1 MVRIKKVRKTSV
13 LLDIITSR
21 RAVDTAS
28 RQSIVALVIVTYLRL
43 YLESSKV
50 LGDIIVYLY
59 RFGNTHAKLF
69 PDKNSVKDMVNPWLG
84 NEFDQTEIKQVMTTA
99 SMCIYHIA
107 TMRPDINRRFR
118 VDCLAELQQKPCQ
131 GGAVIVNT
139 CDLQDHTTTLYLNE
153 LIYHR

>member
-59 RFGNTHAKLF
+59 RFVG
-69 PDKNSVKDMVNPWLG
+69 
-84 NEFDQTEIKQVMTTA
+84 
-99 SMCIYHIA
+99 A
-107 TMRPDINRRFR
+107 TVAWR
-118 VDCLAELQQKPCQ
+118 DCLAELQQKPCQ

-153 LIYHR
+153 LIYHRR

>member
-59 RFGNTHAKLF
+59 RFGNTHAKPF

-107 TMRPDINRRFR
+107 TMRPDINR
-118 VDCLAELQQKPCQ
+118 QKPCQ

-153 LIYHR
+153 LIYHRR

>member
-107 TMRPDINRRFR
+107 TMRPDINRLVQLLRGET
-118 VDCLAELQQKPCQ
+118 A
-131 GGAVIVNT
+131 
-139 CDLQDHTTTLYLNE
+139 
-153 LIYHR
+153 